1 MNFFEAMKK
10 VCEGKRVYR
19 KAYPVKVWYSL
30 IGNNLTETC
39 EMLPGVPS
47 RELEINKSDILATDW
62 EVEEEKN
69 DN

>member
-30 IGNNLTETC
+30 VGDNLVKTC
-39 EMLPGVPS
+39 EMVPGVLS
-47 RELEINKSDILATDW
+47 RELEINRLDTLAIDW
-62 EVEEEKN
+62 EVVDVEK
-69 DN
+69 